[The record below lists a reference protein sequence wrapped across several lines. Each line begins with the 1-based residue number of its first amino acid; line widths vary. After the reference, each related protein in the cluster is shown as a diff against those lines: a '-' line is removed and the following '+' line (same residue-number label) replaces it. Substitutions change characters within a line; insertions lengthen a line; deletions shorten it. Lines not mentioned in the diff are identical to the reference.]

1 MNKEQMKWK
10 IKTTARRVEVKAKE
24 DAIKVKNWCVE
35 NPEEAL
41 MIGGVIVGAVGYI
54 GKAAIKNV
62 NLRKAEAVKNLYCY
76 DRSLGH
82 YWELKRKLSNQ
93 EWVLIDQRKKNG
105 ERLADILASMNV
117 LK

>member
-1 MNKEQMKWK
+1 MTMEQMKWK
-10 IKTTARRVEVKAKE
+10 IKFKTESMSRKAKVN
-24 DAIKVKNWCVE
+24 AIKAKDWCVQ
-35 NPEEAL
+35 NPELAI
-41 MIGGVIVGAVGYI
+41 MIGGTIIGTVGYV
-54 GKAAIKNV
+54 GKAAIKHI
-62 NLRKAEAVKNLYCY
+62 NLNKAEAVKNLYCY

-93 EWVLIDQRKKNG
+93 EWVIIDQRKKNG